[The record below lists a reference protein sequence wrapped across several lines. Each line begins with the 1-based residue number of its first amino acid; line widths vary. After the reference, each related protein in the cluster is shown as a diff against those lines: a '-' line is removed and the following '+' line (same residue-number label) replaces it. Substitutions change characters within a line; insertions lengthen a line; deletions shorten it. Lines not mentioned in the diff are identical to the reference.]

1 MDIRASQAARLY
13 QGAATPNPSFPA
25 SGATAPREAT
35 TPFAPGSFGETAAT
49 AARDFAETLRSAE
62 RTAQDAMVGKA
73 DPHALVEALSQ
84 SELAVEAA
92 VAVRDRVVEAYQEI
106 LRMPV

>member
-1 MDIRASQAARLY
+1 MDIRATQAARLY
-13 QGAATPNPSFPA
+13 QSLQGAAGPEPGTPS
-25 SGATAPREAT
+25 TEAGD
-35 TPFAPGSFGETAAT
+35 GSFAAT
-49 AARDFAETLRSAE
+49 AGATMRDFAETLRAAE

-92 VAVRDRVVEAYQEI
+92 VAVRNKVVEAYQEI

>member
-1 MDIRASQAARLY
+1 MDIRASQAARMY
-13 QGAATPNPSFPA
+13 QAAMPATPLTGSRPA
-25 SGATAPREAT
+25 AGLSSSDPAEAAR
-35 TPFAPGSFGETAAT
+35 FSERAAT
-49 AARDFAETLRSAE
+49 AIQSFTETLQTAE

-84 SELAVEAA
+84 SELAVEAV

>member
-1 MDIRASQAARLY
+1 MDIRATQAARLY
-13 QGAATPNPSFPA
+13 QGAAAPSP
-25 SGATAPREAT
+25 SLTAPSSSGPPAAG
-35 TPFAPGSFGETAAT
+35 PFAPGSFGQTATA
-49 AARDFAETLRSAE
+49 AARDFAETLGAAE
-62 RTAQDAMVGKA
+62 RTAQDALVGKA